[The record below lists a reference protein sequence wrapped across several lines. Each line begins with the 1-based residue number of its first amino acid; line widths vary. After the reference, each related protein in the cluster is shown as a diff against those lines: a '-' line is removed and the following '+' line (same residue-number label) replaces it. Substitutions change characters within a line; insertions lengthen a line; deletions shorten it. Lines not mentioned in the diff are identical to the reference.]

1 MRNDLAARLR
11 SACRIPRRI
20 RETGMKTTIR
30 FAALAAL
37 FAVAPALAQ
46 EPFHIPLLLPLTGAL
61 ALEGQSQRDG
71 ALLKINE
78 LQTQGDTGRTIR
90 LSHAVFDTGSNP
102 QVAVQAFERAMGAE
116 IRPRAMLGP
125 IDGNSMLALLPLAE
139 REKVALLSISGTARL
154 TELGNTHIF
163 RFFPSDVV
171 VKAAQARYAVEELKR
186 KKIALVYQN
195 TAYGQSGNE
204 QLGRWVEALGA
215 AVVYRN
221 SVPVTTKELSGVIA
235 QVRDSGADVVLLQLH
250 SGSSA
255 LFVKQAARAGLALP
269 IVGGSALHQPST
281 AALLEPGELKGV
293 CAETASAP
301 AADPAM
307 TEFAK
312 DFRDRM
318 KAEPDAFALAAFDAV
333 SAAVVAARLPGP
345 LAANLAKIRYAGI
358 AMTYESDGKGNMAHD
373 AIIVCYD
380 GASRTPKIAKRYTR
394 PHEAARR

>member
-1 MRNDLAARLR
+1 
-11 SACRIPRRI
+11 
-20 RETGMKTTIR
+20 MKTVL
-30 FAALAAL
+30 FLAALAAL
-37 FAVAPALAQ
+37 HAAAAARAQ
-46 EPFHIPLLLPLTGAL
+46 ERVHLPLLVPITGAL
-61 ALEGQSQRDG
+61 ALEGQSERDG
-71 ALLKINE
+71 ALLA
-78 LQTQGDTGRTIR
+78 LDPPAAAGDAARPLR
-90 LSHAVFDTGSNP
+90 PSHAVFDTGSNP
-102 QVAVQAFERAMGAE
+102 QVAVQAFERAMAAE

-139 REKVALLSISGTARL
+139 REKVALLSVSGTARL
-154 TELGNTHIF
+154 TELGNAYIF

-171 VKAAQARYAVEELKR
+171 VKAAQARYAVEELQR
-186 KKIALVYQN
+186 RKIALVYQN

-204 QLGRWVEALGA
+204 QLGRWIESLGA

-235 QVRDSGADVVLLQLH
+235 QVRDSGADAVLLQLH

-255 LFVKQAARAGLALP
+255 LFLKQAARAGLALP

-281 AALLEPGELKGV
+281 AALLEPAELKGV

-301 AADPAM
+301 AADPGLAG
-307 TEFAK
+307 FART
-312 DFRDRM
+312 FRERM
-318 KAEPDAFALAAFDAV
+318 KSEPDAFALAAFDAV
-333 SAAVVAARLPGP
+333 NAALAAARMPGP
-345 LAANLAKIRYAGI
+345 LAENLAKLRHAGL

-380 GASRTPKIAKRYTR
+380 GTSRTPRIAKRYAR

>member
-1 MRNDLAARLR
+1 
-11 SACRIPRRI
+11 
-20 RETGMKTTIR
+20 MKTVL
-30 FAALAAL
+30 FLAALAAL
-37 FAVAPALAQ
+37 HAAAAARAQ
-46 EPFHIPLLLPLTGAL
+46 DRFHLPLLVPITGAL
-61 ALEGQSQRDG
+61 ALEGQSERDG
-71 ALLKINE
+71 ALLA
-78 LQTQGDTGRTIR
+78 LDPPTAAGDAARPLR
-90 LSHAVFDTGSNP
+90 PSHAVFDTGSNP
-102 QVAVQAFERAMGAE
+102 QLAVQAFERAMAAE

-139 REKVALLSISGTARL
+139 REKVALLSVSGTARL
-154 TELGNTHIF
+154 TELGNAYIF

-171 VKAAQARYAVEELKR
+171 VKAAQARYAVEELQR
-186 KKIALVYQN
+186 RKIALVYQN

-204 QLGRWVEALGA
+204 QLGRWIESLGA

-235 QVRDSGADVVLLQLH
+235 QVRDSGADAVLLQLH

-255 LFVKQAARAGLALP
+255 LFLKQAARAGLALP

-281 AALLEPGELKGV
+281 AALLEPAELKGV

-301 AADPAM
+301 AADPGLAG
-307 TEFAK
+307 FARI
-312 DFRDRM
+312 FRERM
-318 KAEPDAFALAAFDAV
+318 KSEPDAFALAAFDAV
-333 SAAVVAARLPGP
+333 NAALAAARMPGP
-345 LAANLAKIRYAGI
+345 LAESLAKIRHPGL

-380 GASRTPKIAKRYTR
+380 GASRTPRIAKRYAR